1 MHMFGLEQ
9 GLVTSGRG
17 TGPSGWHMVEA
28 STHLD
33 PLGIVCMVLGLILW
47 AAVVTTLVLV
57 IVHLVRRLRHPKT
70 GPGVVDSQAT
80 PADAGVSSK
89 ESEALRLLDER
100 YARGEINHREYL
112 ERKSDLTVS

>member
-1 MHMFGLEQ
+1 MHMFGWGQ
-9 GLVTSGRG
+9 GLITPGDNV
-17 TGPSGWHMVEA
+17 GPSGWHMVEA
-28 STHLD
+28 GTHLD

-57 IVHLVRRLRHPKT
+57 MVHLVRRLRCPKT
-70 GPGVVDSQAT
+70 GPGAADSQAG
-80 PADAGVSSK
+80 PARAGGTSK

-100 YARGEINHREYL
+100 YARGEINHKEYL